1 MGFDRV
7 LAHEKLLG
15 DLAVAHASRDE
26 FENLKLGRRDA
37 EVRSFL
43 LVRHK
48 RFPG

>member
-26 FENLKLGRRDA
+26 FENLKLARRDA
-37 EVRSFL
+37 VRSFL